1 MNGLEEIVEEKL
13 SRRKALSSAAKV
25 AIGAIV
31 AGVVAG
37 AGGYLAGTQAAPGKT
52 VTVTSTVAGAPAEK
66 TVTVTETVLSTLT
79 SQVTAA
85 AGEKPAEGMYFRLVT
100 HGGDDPFW
108 AVVKKGMM
116 DAAAFYG
123 CKADIDLCGGDL
135 ALQQKRFK
143 EAVAMKP
150 TAIALVIN
158 DPSWAPLVQEAL
170 DKGVP
175 VFGINNDWEGN
186 PRLFYIGQNEVRAGY
201 VIGKRLFEK
210 AKSEG
215 RDLSKAHIAMP
226 VEVPGAAYGVQRSK
240 GILKAAEEYGI
251 TSYEIIDAG
260 GLEMTTVEQRETAYL
275 LAHPETTFMIG
286 LGGICTD
293 RLATALKNAGKKPGE
308 VIAGGFDCCPGTL
321 EGLKSGYVEA
331 TIDQQQYLQ
340 GYFAIVC
347 GYLYAW
353 AGFMPN
359 IDTGGYLVDKNTI
372 GIIEKFSPLHVR

>member
-1 MNGLEEIVEEKL
+1 MIFLIEVKDVIPSKI
-13 SRRKALSSAAKV
+13 SRRKAISTAAKVGISAVVAGVIAGIGGYFAGSSAAPV
-25 AIGAIV
+25 A
-31 AGVVAG
+31 
-37 AGGYLAGTQAAPGKT
+37 P
-52 VTVTSTVAGAPAEK
+52 PK
-66 TVTVTETVLSTLT
+66 TVTVTETKTVGATETITSIITST
-79 SQVTAA
+79 V
-85 AGEKPAEGMYFRLVT
+85 AGKKPAEGMYFRLVT

-108 AVVKKGMM
+108 AVVKKGME
-116 DAAAFYG
+116 DAAALMG

-150 TAIALVIN
+150 DAIALVIN
-158 DPSWAPLVQEAL
+158 DPSWKPLTEEAL
-170 DKGVP
+170 EKGVP
-175 VFGINNDWEGN
+175 VFGINNDTAGV
-186 PRLFYIGQNEVRAGY
+186 PRLFYIGQNEIRAGY
-201 VIGKRLFEK
+201 IIGKRLFETGK
-210 AKSEG
+210 KKG
-215 RDLSKAHIAMP
+215 IDLSKAHVAMP
-226 VEVPGAAYGVQRSK
+226 VEVPGAAYGVQRST
-240 GILKAAEEYGI
+240 GIKKAMEEYGI

-260 GLEMTTVEQRETAYL
+260 GLEMTTVEKREVSYL

-293 RLATALKNAGKKPGE
+293 RLATALKDAGKKPGE

-340 GYFAIVC
+340 GYFAVIC
-347 GYLYAW
+347 GYLYKW

-359 IDTGGYLVDKNTI
+359 IDTGGYLVDKDTI

>member
-1 MNGLEEIVEEKL
+1 MKKRKAERLIEEANELL
-13 SRRKALSSAAKV
+13 SRREALSTGAKV
-25 AIGAIV
+25 ALGAVI

-37 AGGYLAGTQAAPGKT
+37 LGGYFAGSQAAPERT
-52 VTVTSTVAGAPAEK
+52 VTVTAPAAERI
-66 TVTVTETVLSTLT
+66 VTVTERIISTVTEP
-79 SQVTAA
+79 V
-85 AGEKPAEGMYFRLVT
+85 EKPAKGMYFRLVT

-108 AVVKKGMM
+108 AVVKKGMI
-116 DAAAFYG
+116 DAAEFYG

-135 ALQQKRFK
+135 ALQQKRFQ

-158 DPSWAPLVQEAL
+158 DPSWAPLVQDAL

-175 VFGINNDWEGN
+175 VFGINNDWAGN
-186 PRLFYIGQNEVRAGY
+186 PRLFYIGQSEVRAGY
-201 VIGKRLFEK
+201 IIGKRVFETGIKKGIDLEK
-210 AKSEG
+210 AH
-215 RDLSKAHIAMP
+215 LVMP
-226 VEVPGAAYGVQRSK
+226 VEVPGAAYGVQRSQ
-240 GILKAAEEYGI
+240 GILQAAEEYGI
-251 TSYEIIDAG
+251 KSYEIMDAG
-260 GLEMTTVEQRETAYL
+260 GLEMTTVEARITAYL
-275 LAHPETTFMIG
+275 LAHPETKFAIG

-293 RLATALKNAGKKPGE
+293 RLTTALKNAGKKPGE
-308 VIAGGFDCCPGTL
+308 IIAGGFDTCPGTL
-321 EGLKSGYVEA
+321 TGLKEGYMEA

-340 GYFAIVC
+340 GYFAIAC

>member
-251 TSYEIIDAG
+251 TSYEIVDAG